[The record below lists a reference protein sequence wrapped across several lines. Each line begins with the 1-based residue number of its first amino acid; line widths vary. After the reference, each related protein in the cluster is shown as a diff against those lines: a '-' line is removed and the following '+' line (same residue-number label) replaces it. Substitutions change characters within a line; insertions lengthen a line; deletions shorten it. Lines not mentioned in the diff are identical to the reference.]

1 MAQLKDLIVNG
12 ASRFIGDSQVNQIQI
27 DSLKAKIDATTTTTA
42 YGLGE
47 DNQLLTSNGNNVYW
61 QTPPFVHRSGDTMT
75 GDLNL
80 VVSENQPTPA
90 VNFIRKD
97 SNGNNDN
104 YVDWRIRN
112 SSTGIFSIV
121 SRVTANGDWAD
132 RAWFET
138 SNNNTTGTFVVDNIK
153 LRNTP
158 TIDDAAPGL
167 NKTGAFLPIIIAT
180 TNTTA
185 VSPSNIGELQ
195 VVKPNLGISWANGTN
210 DGPIITTNLN
220 GLSASATIP
229 IATTAQSGV
238 VTIESQNF
246 AGKKFFKNG
255 INTGNKNTY
264 SDHNIG
270 TILDHLGHLYLAGN
284 NSGIIFQGIE
294 GTGTIPT
301 TTGTKITASTT
312 AAIQVMPRLLIGTSA
327 STYQQIPDGT
337 STTKS
342 YSCVIN
348 NSDNN
353 ALYLKGNMA
362 INSGIISSYSDVNP
376 TYSISSKTIDLFQV
390 YNKETRLALLQDIMK
405 MSTTSPYSTTGTV
418 ELLLGSS
425 VASGDNNVNGKITL
439 YNTGSTIGS
448 SLTGQRQKLGSTTQN
463 CIVAD
468 YFQGTQVWG
477 AVWNDYAEF
486 RQTKEEI
493 EPGRCIIETGEGD
506 LVLSTKRLQNGAEIV
521 SDTYGFAIGQT
532 EKCNT
537 PIASNGRV
545 LAYLYENDKK
555 ILKQNIGQPVCSG
568 PDGTVS
574 IMTDQEARDYPWKII
589 GTISEIPNYEKWQIG
604 NIEDN
609 NFIDV
614 NGRIW
619 IRIR

>member
-12 ASRFIGDSQVNQIQI
+12 ASHLNGDSYVHQIQI
-27 DSLKAKIDATTTTTA
+27 DSLKARENATATT
-42 YGLGE
+42 YGLGAN
-47 DNQLLTSNGNNVYW
+47 NQLLTSNGEQIYW
-61 QTPPFVHRSGDTMT
+61 QTPPFVHRVGDTMT

-80 VVSENQPTPA
+80 VVSSNDETPGI
-90 VNFIRKD
+90 NFIRE
-97 SNGNNDN
+97 NPTGNDN
-104 YVDWRIRN
+104 YIDWRIKN
-112 SSTGIFSIV
+112 LNLPGSNTVAFSIA
-121 SRVTANGDWAD
+121 SRITATGAWED
-132 RAWFET
+132 RAWFEVFPAAPG
-138 SNNNTTGTFVVDNIK
+138 NGGTTGTFVIDNIK

-158 TIDDAAPGL
+158 QVDENSGGL
-167 NKTGAFLPIIIAT
+167 GAGQAFLPIIMAT
-180 TNTTA
+180 TTATTIT
-185 VSPSNIGELQ
+185 PSNIGELQ
-195 VVKPNLGISWANGTN
+195 VVKPNLVINWASGTT
-210 DGPIITTNLN
+210 DGPVITTNLN
-220 GLSASATIP
+220 GLSTSAAVP
-229 IATTAQSGV
+229 IATIAQSGV
-238 VTIESQNF
+238 VTTTAQ
-246 AGKKFFKNG
+246 
-255 INTGNKNTY
+255 Y
-264 SDHNIG
+264 
-270 TILDHLGHLYLAGN
+270 
-284 NSGIIFQGIE
+284 FQGHKFSTSAFTV
-294 GTGTIPT
+294 GSLSASNAT
-301 TTGTKITASTT
+301 TTGIFATPTGNIYLSGDAPEIVFKHNKTSAITAKINTT
-312 AAIQVMPRLLIGTSA
+312 TSNSIHLTPRLLIGNSA
-327 STYQQIPDGT
+327 INYELSPAGT
-337 STTKS
+337 STS
-342 YSCVIN
+342 AYYSCIIN
-348 NSDNN
+348 NSTDTN
-353 ALYLKGNMA
+353 ALYLRGDMA
-362 INSGIISSYSDVNP
+362 INFGSISSYYNATLDTTLNIFTSYNAG
-376 TYSISSKTIDLFQV
+376 TQLAKLID
-390 YNKETRLALLQDIMK
+390 TR
-405 MSTTSPYSTTGTV
+405 TSTTGTV
-418 ELLLGSS
+418 ELLLGSPIN
-425 VASGDNNVNGKITL
+425 SGSNNVNGKITL

-448 SLTGQRQKLGSTTQN
+448 SLTGQRKTLGATEQN

-486 RQTKEEI
+486 RQTKEKI

-506 LVLSTKRLQNGAEIV
+506 LILSTERLQNGAEIV